1 MAGQTEGKPKGTNP
15 ALLIVIGV
23 VFLAVAVYR
32 LVPMFSG
39 GGRKPVATAPGST
52 QPRLAAAAQKP
63 AAETGSK
70 PGMNSVSAVTA
81 SDPLSSFLVQFGRAN
96 PFASFTG
103 GTYSRSAGASGSGGT
118 IQDLRQR
125 LQNIAGDS
133 GGGARPGEGDGP
145 GFVLKGIVR
154 SQDKVLVVIAKD
166 GKGHIAGI
174 GEPLA
179 KTGYTVKSV
188 DGNKVT
194 ISSGDKD
201 TVLVLGG
208 KKP

>member
-1 MAGQTEGKPKGTNP
+1 MAEQAAGKPKGNQTT
-15 ALLIVIGV
+15 LLVVIGV

-39 GGRKPVATAPGST
+39 GGRKKSAAPPGST
-52 QPRLAAAAQKP
+52 QSRPAAAAQKT
-63 AAETGSK
+63 AAEPAGK
-70 PGMNSVSAVTA
+70 PANTSVKAVTA
-81 SDPLSSFLVQFGRAN
+81 ADPLASFLVRFGRSN
-96 PFASFTG
+96 PFAAFTG
-103 GTYSRSAGASGSGGT
+103 GSLGRAGGGAGSGT

-125 LQNIAGDS
+125 LQNIGSGS
-133 GGGARPGEGDGP
+133 GGGTNPGEGDGP

-166 GKGHIAGI
+166 GKGHIAGV
-174 GEPLA
+174 GQPLE

-188 DGNKVT
+188 EGNKVT